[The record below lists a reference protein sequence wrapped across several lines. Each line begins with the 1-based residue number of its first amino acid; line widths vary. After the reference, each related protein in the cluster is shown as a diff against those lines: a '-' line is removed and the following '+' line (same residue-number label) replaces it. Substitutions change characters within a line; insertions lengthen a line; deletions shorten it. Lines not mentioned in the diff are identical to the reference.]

1 MVAGYRSPL
10 RPIPMDCIPDS
21 SFFFDS
27 RQLVDEDELTSN
39 NLDYEFVDNNE
50 GRVLLYSN
58 GSDLDNCNKDSWW
71 LEAIKVADDIESKPE
86 RSMFNDMVSLLRHLI
101 FYCSLVVSSSFHD
114 NYVAYLLYSIEGM
127 LNLLIFLKLLKF
139 PITLPSGKHG

>member
-1 MVAGYRSPL
+1 MYVVDMKRAAYYQKCHDPDCKGYRSPL

-86 RSMFNDMVSLLRHLI
+86 RSMFNDMENTDDEDEDWWMAVERTATQAEIEIRH
-101 FYCSLVVSSSFHD
+101 CS
-114 NYVAYLLYSIEGM
+114 
-127 LNLLIFLKLLKF
+127 
-139 PITLPSGKHG
+139 